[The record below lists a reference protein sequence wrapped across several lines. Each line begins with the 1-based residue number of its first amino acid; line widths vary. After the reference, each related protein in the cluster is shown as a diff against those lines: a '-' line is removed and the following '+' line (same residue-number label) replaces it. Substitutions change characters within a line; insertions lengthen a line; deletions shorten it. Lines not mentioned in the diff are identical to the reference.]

1 MADAATGGSTTSGS
15 TGTTSSGF
23 DYAAALERIRADSDK
38 SLQFEQGMAQINQQ
52 TQAEE
57 SAIQYQVARD
67 NAIAQLIE
75 TISRG

>member
-1 MADAATGGSTTSGS
+1 MADAATGGSTTTNS
-15 TGTTSSGF
+15 TTTSSNF
-23 DYAAALERIRADSDK
+23 EEAIARIRANAEQ
-38 SLQFEQGMAQINQQ
+38 SLQFERGMAEINQM

-57 SAIQYQVARD
+57 SAVQYQVARD